1 MFIFH
6 FPISMLLEWY
16 ERPGRIKYKAVKWQ
30 VTARSK
36 GSGRNLVLSISLPF
50 MCIAKQLVQT
60 NRQSSAG
67 ASSCTPLPFHTDT
80 QMHLQPPPPQPMK
93 LPALL
98 LQNVWEVQTA
108 DRISTAR
115 DTSRWGL
122 LRERVRMCVCMS
134 AATTDQRKMTEAYP
148 GQSLHADLL
157 CTQSHKKAQRHLR
170 SILSNIYIT
179 FFAYDIVVFLAFTTF
194 NVIHCA

>member
-16 ERPGRIKYKAVKWQ
+16 ERPGRVKYKAVKWQ
-30 VTARSK
+30 VTARSE

-122 LRERVRMCVCMS
+122 LRERVCVCVCVWVLQPQTSGRWQKHTQVSHYMLTCYAHS
-134 AATTDQRKMTEAYP
+134 HTKRPKDTYVVSYLTYTLHFLHMT
-148 GQSLHADLL
+148 
-157 CTQSHKKAQRHLR
+157 
-170 SILSNIYIT
+170 
-179 FFAYDIVVFLAFTTF
+179 
-194 NVIHCA
+194 